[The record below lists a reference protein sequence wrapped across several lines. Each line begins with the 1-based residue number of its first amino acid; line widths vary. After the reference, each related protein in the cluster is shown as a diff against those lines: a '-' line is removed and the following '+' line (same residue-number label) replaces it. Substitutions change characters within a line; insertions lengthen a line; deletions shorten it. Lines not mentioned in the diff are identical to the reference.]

1 MLLHILKVRDISRRE
16 KKERKRETISRFRK
30 KNNTLYTLYHKQE
43 KRKKRMNDNNKR
55 LRELED
61 ENARLRAK
69 IQKLEK
75 LHTEED
81 LNSAKRVTYRYV
93 PPTTSK
99 PEKPKNVRIQT
110 LISHLEKNTHTHI

>member
-1 MLLHILKVRDISRRE
+1 
-16 KKERKRETISRFRK
+16 
-30 KNNTLYTLYHKQE
+30 
-43 KRKKRMNDNNKR
+43 MNDNNKR

-110 LISHLEKNTHTHI
+110 LISHLEKNTHTYITGR